1 MVLHLH
7 TTLVVSYSAY
17 PACCQNSKAIQAN
30 STTQFFIEVGIEL
43 PELKWRRRRSFDF
56 LDSQFA
62 MPSRPSSLVSKKYYS
77 V

>member
-30 STTQFFIEVGIEL
+30 STTQFFIEVGIVGEENCL
-43 PELKWRRRRSFDF
+43 N
-56 LDSQFA
+56 
-62 MPSRPSSLVSKKYYS
+62 
-77 V
+77 